1 MAITTG
7 EFAALI
13 RDRSGLAP
21 GRLPDTEAVVQA
33 STGVLATLAD
43 QVTAAAAQRLA
54 EQLPDGFAAPLAQGS
69 QASEAG
75 TMEGFYAAVGE
86 RAGIDGADV
95 PGLVAGVM
103 RAIAET
109 ADADAIRGVREQLTT
124 ELQVLL
130 QTETGEG
137 DTTFRGEGGPIEP
150 DAPNVAGP
158 EAPV

>member
-1 MAITTG
+1 MTLTTE
-7 EFAALI
+7 EFADLI
-13 RDRSGLAP
+13 RDRSGLP
-21 GRLPDTEAVVQA
+21 PDRLPDSAAVAQA
-33 STGVLATLAD
+33 AAGVLATLAD

-54 EQLPDGFAAPLAQGS
+54 EQLPDDFATPLSQGS
-69 QASEAG
+69 KASEAG

-86 RAGIDGADV
+86 RAGIDGADI

>member
-1 MAITTG
+1 MTVTTG
-7 EFAALI
+7 EFTDLI
-13 RDRSGLAP
+13 RNRSGLAP
-21 GRLPDTEAVVQA
+21 DRLADSQTVVQA
-33 STGVLATLAD
+33 AAGVLATLAD

-54 EQLPDGFAAPLAQGS
+54 EQLPDDFATPLSQGS
-69 QASEAG
+69 KTSEAG
-75 TMEGFYAAVGE
+75 TMEDFYAAVGQ
-86 RAGIDGADV
+86 RAGLHDADV
-95 PGLVAGVM
+95 PGVVAGVM

-137 DTTFRGEGGPIEP
+137 DTTFRAEGGPIDP